1 MVRQGASGRCNGS
14 LPVFP
19 LLTVF
24 VEEGGIK
31 SEGFKVD
38 DYKMASGYQ
47 EGEVENKKK
56 LHSNP
61 NEESR
66 DGRERSHDCQVST
79 HKLL

>member
-47 EGEVENKKK
+47 EGEVENTKK
-56 LHSNP
+56 LHSNQTKKMETVE
-61 NEESR
+61 NVVTTAK
-66 DGRERSHDCQVST
+66 GST
-79 HKLL
+79 HRLL